1 MQSGAGHSFHRLLAV
16 HCMGK
21 MISMSDNIM
30 MPEHANKRKTTRQ
43 GYILRFIA
51 IVYMSMCLLLS
62 GCSESSLTFQ
72 VRFPEI
78 SGLKKNDPVYFGKN
92 LIGGVKKITY
102 TDQGDYLVDV
112 EIAPG
117 FKNAATEDSRFYIE
131 HFVNNEQKMGVIVEQ
146 ERPGGVVLQ
155 NGAVVQGGVRTGSLA
170 EILSDLQKQA
180 GAVQN
185 ELNNLFKELKKSLD
199 TTSGELDRQLEVTL
213 DKLFF
218 QFNSFADDLA
228 KLPDRKEIE
237 QLEESLQQFADEF
250 KKVQKDVQDRLRNEI
265 IPLFRIEL
273 ERLRKKFEK
282 EGREKELEPIDKQ
295 IEELYM
301 V

>member
-1 MQSGAGHSFHRLLAV
+1 
-16 HCMGK
+16 
-21 MISMSDNIM
+21 MISISDRNM
-30 MPEHANKRKTTRQ
+30 VLEHATKRRAVRQ
-43 GYILRFIA
+43 EYILRFIV

-62 GCSESSLTFQ
+62 GCSERSLTFQ
-72 VRFPEI
+72 VRFPEV
-78 SGLKKNDPVYFGKN
+78 SGLKQNDPVYFGKN
-92 LIGGVKKITY
+92 LIGGVKKISY
-102 TDQGDYLVDV
+102 TDQGDYLVEV

-131 HFVNNEQKMGVIVEQ
+131 HSVNNEQNMGVIVVQ
-146 ERPGGVVLQ
+146 ERPGGVVLP
-155 NGAVVQGGVRTGSLA
+155 NGAVVLGSVRTGSLA
-170 EILSDLQKQA
+170 EVLSDLQNKA

-199 TTSGELDRQLEVTL
+199 TTSRELDRQLEATL

-218 QFNSFADDLA
+218 QFNSFADDLG

-237 QLEESLQQFADEF
+237 QLEESFQQFADEF
-250 KKVQKDVQDRLRNEI
+250 QKVQKDVQDRLRNEI
-265 IPLFRIEL
+265 IPLFRTEL
-273 ERLRKKFEK
+273 ERLRKQFKK